1 VLPGGLA
8 LEDQDGRVLRPGC
21 CSGLETWREW
31 FSVSKA
37 SSSPWMGH
45 DPAPW
50 IEDRG
55 DVLRVWS
62 DGGLSERPLAAFSI
76 DVQRDELSFEL
87 RRVEQDLQG
96 FLQRLDTWA
105 ESQDPKA
112 ARAFVAR
119 FDHMF
124 EITRA
129 GSRPRGA

>member
-1 VLPGGLA
+1 
-8 LEDQDGRVLRPGC
+8 
-21 CSGLETWREW
+21 
-31 FSVSKA
+31 
-37 SSSPWMGH
+37 MGH